1 MYGED
6 LIIYK
11 FGGVVLQDEE
21 KVVNIIK
28 DGIKKFQKV
37 IVVVSAIG
45 RLYSPYSTD
54 TLYSMCSNVSAK
66 EISRIVSCGEIISS
80 VLVSDL
86 LRKNNVNAISLSLH
100 EISLN
105 YDNGFEMNDYI
116 KECLKDYDVAIV
128 PGFLGLKNGEIV
140 LLPRG
145 GSNITASYLAS
156 YFNSELIIF
165 TDVDGIYMKDPKEN
179 ISETKLNK
187 ITYDTL
193 KEITRENQKLFPLE
207 GIKYLEDGNVKV
219 LIRNLDSD
227 DGTIIERF

>member
-1 MYGED
+1 M
-6 LIIYK
+6 IIYK

-105 YDNGFEMNDYI
+105 YDNGFEMNDY
-116 KECLKDYDVAIV
+116 
-128 PGFLGLKNGEIV
+128 
-140 LLPRG
+140 
-145 GSNITASYLAS
+145 
-156 YFNSELIIF
+156 
-165 TDVDGIYMKDPKEN
+165 
-179 ISETKLNK
+179 
-187 ITYDTL
+187 
-193 KEITRENQKLFPLE
+193 
-207 GIKYLEDGNVKV
+207 
-219 LIRNLDSD
+219 
-227 DGTIIERF
+227 